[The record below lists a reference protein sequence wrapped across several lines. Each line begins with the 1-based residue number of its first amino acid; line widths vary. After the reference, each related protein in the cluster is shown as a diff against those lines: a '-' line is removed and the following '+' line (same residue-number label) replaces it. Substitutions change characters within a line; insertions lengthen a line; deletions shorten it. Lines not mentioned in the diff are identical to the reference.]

1 MSLPSFLQL
10 RPSHRVLPHRVRV
23 IWVVISLRDRLMDE
37 CKMFSVVISQALM
50 QTLDL
55 REGSKQEKAKLS

>member
-1 MSLPSFLQL
+1 
-10 RPSHRVLPHRVRV
+10 
-23 IWVVISLRDRLMDE
+23 MDE